1 MIELNGIYKLKH
13 IKGLISNN
21 TNDFKVIAMSED
33 KQMVQCEVLN
43 GDDAGEQY
51 VFMTQCLIDPDKPE
65 DIFLGE
71 IIEKNWI

>member
-1 MIELNGIYKLKH
+1 MIEINGIYKLKH
-13 IKGLISNN
+13 IKGLKSNS
-21 TNDFKVIAMSED
+21 TTDFKVIAMNED

-65 DIFLGE
+65 DIYCGE
-71 IIEKNWI
+71 LIRKD

>member
-1 MIELNGIYKLKH
+1 MIEINGIYKLKH
-13 IKGLISNN
+13 IKGLKSNS

-65 DIFLGE
+65 DIYCGE
-71 IIEKNWI
+71 LIRKD

>member
-1 MIELNGIYKLKH
+1 
-13 IKGLISNN
+13 
-21 TNDFKVIAMSED
+21 MSED

-65 DIFLGE
+65 DIYCGE
-71 IIEKNWI
+71 LIRKD

>member
-13 IKGLISNN
+13 IKGLKSNS
-21 TNDFKVIAMSED
+21 TDYIKVVAMSKD
-33 KQMVQCEVLN
+33 KQWVQCEVLN

-71 IIEKNWI
+71 IIEVK